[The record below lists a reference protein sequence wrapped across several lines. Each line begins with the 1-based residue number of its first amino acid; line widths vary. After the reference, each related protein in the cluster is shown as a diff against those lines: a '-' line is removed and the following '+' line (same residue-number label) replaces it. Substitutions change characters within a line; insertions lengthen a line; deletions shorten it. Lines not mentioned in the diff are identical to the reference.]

1 MLGIGLSDQEASARV
16 ALALKIEVVAFMV
29 LATGGSLHAEERF
42 ILMVEAVQL
51 VAVRV
56 AIIAGLGAA
65 RIADDA
71 RQALILL
78 GHGPAHLQICSF
90 FHVRVELSITSS
102 MRRWKESDDGPC
114 AAV

>member
-56 AIIAGLGAA
+56 AIIAGLGAV
-65 RIADDA
+65 RVADDA

-78 GHGPAHLQICSF
+78 GHRPAHLRNLLF
-90 FHVRVELSITSS
+90 FHVLVEMSITSS
-102 MRRWKESDDGPC
+102 MRSDDRLR